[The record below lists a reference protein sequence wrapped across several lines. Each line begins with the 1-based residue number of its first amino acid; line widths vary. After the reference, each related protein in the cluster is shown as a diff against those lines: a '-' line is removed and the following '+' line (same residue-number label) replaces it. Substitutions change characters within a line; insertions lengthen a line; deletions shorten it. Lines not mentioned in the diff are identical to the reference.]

1 MARDKR
7 SELNMD
13 EQLSALLDD
22 ELEATARDRAYAR
35 LTADNGLRDAW
46 SRQHLMR
53 AVLAGEDRC
62 LADSGFADRVMAAV
76 CDDVPG
82 SRKVV
87 PFRRQRRM
95 QRWAMG
101 GLAMAASIIGVMIVL
116 RVMPVQTPQ
125 EQPMLAAG
133 AQAATASTEV
143 RKVAADARFQREM
156 EEYLLEHQRLANRH
170 GLSAPRGYMR
180 VATPGFTEVSYSGE

>member
-1 MARDKR
+1 MAPNKR
-7 SELNMD
+7 SELSMD

-22 ELEATARDRAYAR
+22 ELESTARDRAYAR
-35 LTADNGLRDAW
+35 LTADDGLRDAW

-62 LADSGFADRVMAAV
+62 MADSGFADRVMAAV

-82 SRKVV
+82 GRKVV
-87 PFRRQRRM
+87 PFRQPRRM

-101 GLAMAASIIGVMIVL
+101 GLAMAASVIGVMIVL
-116 RVMPVQTPQ
+116 RVMPVTTPQ
-125 EQPMLAAG
+125 DQPVMTAAVPTAA
-133 AQAATASTEV
+133 AQV
-143 RKVAADARFQREM
+143 QKVAADARFQREM
-156 EEYLLEHQRLANRH
+156 EEYLLEHQRLASQH

-180 VATPGFTEVSYSGE
+180 VATPGFTQVSYSGE